1 MTTSTPTLERP
12 PSPEDR
18 TGRHRRRPRDD
29 GGLPAR
35 RAVVRWAWRLF
46 RREWRQQVL
55 VLALL
60 TLAVAVAVGGSAA
73 VYGMVS
79 TDDRDLGTATD
90 RIDLSTGGR
99 GAQPAAEVVA
109 NATAA
114 FGRVDVIG
122 RTSVPIAGSVDPVE
136 LRAQDPDGPFG
147 APMLRLVD
155 GRYPTA
161 ADEVAVTDQV
171 AALLHVDVGDPVDLG
186 GTERTVVGRV
196 ENPANLDDD
205 AFALVAAD
213 QAEGSEALS
222 LLVDARED
230 QFKAFQRTVSG
241 SVSRLHGG
249 QDSAAMA
256 AALTLAMATVVLL
269 LVSLIAAAGFV
280 VLAQRRLRQLG
291 MLSAIGATERHLRL
305 VMVANG
311 VVVGIVAALA
321 GTALGIGGWVVV
333 APHLEHAAARRIDAF
348 QFPWWLVAA
357 GMALAVVTATA
368 AAWWPS
374 RAMARIPVVQAL
386 SGRPP
391 RPRPAHRSVLVAV
404 VLVVVGVLCLARG
417 VHHDSVVPLLVVA
430 GTLATALGVLFLSPA
445 AVRALPAVATRLP
458 LAARLALRDLGRN
471 QARSGAALAAISLGL
486 GIPVAVV
493 VIAGAAQYTETRDA
507 GLGNLADDQLLLHV
521 GNPPEIVPELTAD
534 ELDGLQGQVEALA
547 DSLDTTL
554 VPLDAVVD
562 PAMDAESGFGGP
574 GDGAGPGGRMSD
586 LLAERVGEQSYHGHV
601 VVVATPELLALA
613 GVDPGSVDPSTEVL
627 TSVRGDL
634 FWIPKLGQ
642 RGREPV
648 PVEVESIDG
657 PGYTS
662 LPQSLMTP
670 EAVEH
675 QGWEAARSGWLLQA
689 DHPLTGDQL
698 QRAHDAATGAGLYLE
713 TRRGPGSTATLRN
726 AATAVGLLV
735 ALGILAMTVGLLR
748 SEAAGDL
755 RTLTATGAS
764 SRVRRAVTAATAAA
778 LALLGALLGTLGA
791 YVALV
796 ASYLD
801 DLAPLGDVP
810 VVHLA
815 VILVGLPAV
824 AALAG
829 WLLAGREPPV
839 LARRPLE

>member
-1 MTTSTPTLERP
+1 MTSTPTATSTLERP
-12 PSPEDR
+12 PGAEGHS
-18 TGRHRRRPRDD
+18 GRGRQRDD

-60 TLAVAVAVGGSAA
+60 SLAVGIAVGGSAA
-73 VYGMVS
+73 VYGTVS
-79 TDDRDLGTATD
+79 TDQGDLGRATD

-109 NATAA
+109 NAADA

-122 RTSVPIAGSVDPVE
+122 RTSVPIAGSLDPLE

-161 ADEVAVTDQV
+161 ADEVAVTDHV
-171 AALLHVDVGDPVDLG
+171 AALLHVDVGDAVDLG
-186 GTERTVVGRV
+186 GTERTVVGRI

-205 AFALVAAD
+205 TFALVPAD

-222 LLVDARED
+222 LLVDADED
-230 QFKAFQRTVSG
+230 QFEAFHRTVSG
-241 SVSRLHGG
+241 AVSRMHGG
-249 QDSAAMA
+249 QDDAAMA

-311 VVVGIVAALA
+311 VVVGIVAALV
-321 GTALGIGGWVVV
+321 GTTLGIIGWVVA
-333 APHLEHAAARRIDAF
+333 APHHEHAAGRRIDAF
-348 QFPWWLVAA
+348 QFPWWLVVA
-357 GMALAVVTATA
+357 GMVLAVVTATA

-374 RAMARIPVVQAL
+374 RAVARIPVVQAL

-391 RPRPAHRSVLVAV
+391 RPRPARRSVLVAV
-404 VLVVVGVLCLARG
+404 VLVVVGVACLARG
-417 VHHDSVVPLLVVA
+417 VHRDSVVPLLVIG

-458 LAARLALRDLGRN
+458 LAPRLALRDLGRN

-493 VIAGAAQYTETRDA
+493 VIAGAVQYTENRDA

-521 GNPPEIVPELTAD
+521 GNPPEIVPELTPEALDSLQVQVD
-534 ELDGLQGQVEALA
+534 ELADGLGATV
-547 DSLDTTL
+547 
-554 VPLDAVVD
+554 VPIDAVVD
-562 PAMDAESGFGGP
+562 PRMNAESGFGGP
-574 GDGAGPGGRMSD
+574 GPGGSGPGGRMSD
-586 LLAERVGEQSYHGHV
+586 LLAERVGKESYRGHV
-601 VVVATPELLALA
+601 VDVATPELLAVA
-613 GVDPGSVDPSTEVL
+613 GVDPGSVDPAAEVL
-627 TSVRGDL
+627 TSVPGDL
-634 FWIPKLGQ
+634 YWMPKLGP
-642 RGREPV
+642 RGGEPV
-648 PVEVESIDG
+648 PVDVEPIDG

-662 LPQSLMTP
+662 LPQSLMTT
-670 EAVEH
+670 EAVER

-689 DHPLTGDQL
+689 
-698 QRAHDAATGAGLYLE
+698 
-713 TRRGPGSTATLRN
+713 
-726 AATAVGLLV
+726 
-735 ALGILAMTVGLLR
+735 
-748 SEAAGDL
+748 
-755 RTLTATGAS
+755 
-764 SRVRRAVTAATAAA
+764 
-778 LALLGALLGTLGA
+778 
-791 YVALV
+791 
-796 ASYLD
+796 
-801 DLAPLGDVP
+801 
-810 VVHLA
+810 
-815 VILVGLPAV
+815 
-824 AALAG
+824 
-829 WLLAGREPPV
+829 
-839 LARRPLE
+839 